1 MNGGRFHLGPSI
13 RQFTTPGDGRSFRN
27 FSFLLLPFYFCLEF
41 LPLSAPARAEIER
54 FRLNPDESRI
64 VAKITDP
71 FGNVV
76 HGALRL
82 REGEARG
89 DVERLQETASVRL
102 VIDAA
107 SYNSDLGL
115 RDQDVQKYYLEV
127 ESHPAIR
134 LESAGIGAVERPRS
148 GGEPWRITLR
158 ARLDLHGVRKEVTV
172 PVRVI
177 RRADKI
183 VAEGGFRVNL
193 EDFKIDVPRLLFL
206 KTGNQV
212 DVEFLIAGDRLP

>member
-1 MNGGRFHLGPSI
+1 MNGGKFRRERLLRH
-13 RQFTTPGDGRSFRN
+13 FTTPGDGRSF
-27 FSFLLLPFYFCLEF
+27 SFLLLISSLSLSVLPF
-41 LPLSAPARAEIER
+41 SAPARAEIQR

-76 HGALRL
+76 NGALRL

-89 DVERLQETASVRL
+89 DVARLQETSSVRL

-107 SYNSDLGL
+107 SYHSDLGL
-115 RDQDVQKYYLEV
+115 RDRDVQKYYLEV
-127 ESHPAIR
+127 ETYPAIR
-134 LESAGIGAVERPRS
+134 LDAAGVENIERPSSAG
-148 GGEPWRITLR
+148 EPLRITLK
-158 ARLDLHGVRKEVTV
+158 ARLDLHGVRKEMTV
-172 PVRVI
+172 PVRLLH
-177 RRADKI
+177 RTDKI
-183 VAEGGFRVNL
+183 VAEGAFRVLL

-212 DVEFLIAGDRLP
+212 DVDFRIVGERER